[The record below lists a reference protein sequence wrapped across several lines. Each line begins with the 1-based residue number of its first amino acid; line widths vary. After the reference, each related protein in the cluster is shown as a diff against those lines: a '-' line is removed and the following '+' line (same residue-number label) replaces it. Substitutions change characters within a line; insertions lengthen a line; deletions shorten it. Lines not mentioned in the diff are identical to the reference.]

1 MIPPLP
7 DHMLRQLG
15 RTEGDADTL
24 GVLVRD
30 QDTRRLL
37 LLRALLDAAGE
48 APAHV
53 LAPHALDRLRQDWA
67 LLETAERADR
77 TAVRTVLLHPLVGPW
92 TQRCLHGLSGH
103 GPTSATA
110 PGPGLRADLD
120 HLSALAAAAAIRA
133 GVPFT
138 TRLAGRDGLLPLPT
152 LGALRTDPDAPG
164 TVDVAFSGTEL
175 TLRHIAAG
183 PPVVVHTQPDGATG
197 SADPRWL
204 PVHVLPA
211 VRHGIGPLPLDDI
224 DPYRTDG
231 PGLGRHGLS
240 TATAIDDHARKSWTE
255 SWAGVPPLLRIGG
268 EHRLTE
274 VAVLLRCLVPLGPP
288 PGSGP
293 AGEGA
298 AHCSGTRREAF
309 GAVLSSEPATPASFA
324 ATLVHELQHTKLAAL
339 AALVPLHHEDAT
351 PRHFAPWR
359 PDPRPFDG
367 LLQGAY
373 SHLALADHWQRN
385 ALFARRVTHRDLA
398 WAEHARCR
406 EQVAAVL
413 PALAGSAALTREGRI
428 LVNEM
433 IALYHR
439 LDDCPPPAGHLARA
453 RAYVATA
460 KVIWQQRNGS
470 HQPWETPGIVRRD
483 DHAPVYVDKAR
494 IDAGR
499 RLNARNA

>member
-7 DHMLRQLG
+7 DHMLRLLG

-37 LLRALLDAAGE
+37 LLRALLDAAE
-48 APAHV
+48 AAPAA
-53 LAPHALDRLRQDWA
+53 LCPPRALDRLRQDWA

-77 TAVRTVLLHPLVGPW
+77 GAVRTVLLHPLAGPW
-92 TQRCLHGLSGH
+92 GQRCLRGLSG
-103 GPTSATA
+103 SATTTG
-110 PGPGLRADLD
+110 PGPGLRADLA

-133 GVPFT
+133 GIPFT
-138 TRLAGRDGLLPLPT
+138 TRLTAHDGLLSLPT
-152 LGALRTDPDAPG
+152 LGALRTASATST
-164 TVDVAFSGTEL
+164 TVGIAFHDGEL
-175 TLRHIAAG
+175 TMREDDSG
-183 PPVVVHTQPDGATG
+183 PPLLAHTQPDGTTG

-204 PVHVLPA
+204 PVLALPA
-211 VRHGIGPLPLDDI
+211 VPSGTGPVPLDDV

-231 PGLGRHGLS
+231 GGHQPHGLS
-240 TATAIDDHARKSWTE
+240 AAPHVDDHERKAWAE
-255 SWAGVPPLLRIGG
+255 SWNGVVPLLRIGG

-293 AGEGA
+293 TGESA

-309 GAVLSSEPATPASFA
+309 GAVLSSKPATPAYFA
-324 ATLVHELQHTKLAAL
+324 STLVHELQHTKLSAL
-339 AALVPLHHEDAT
+339 GALVPLHHEDPE

-359 PDPRPFDG
+359 SDPRPFDG

-373 SHLALADHWQRN
+373 SHIALADYWQRF
-385 ALFARRVTHRDLA
+385 ALAARRVTHRDLA

-406 EQVAAVL
+406 EQVGAVL
-413 PALAGSAALTREGRI
+413 PVLAGSAALTREGRV

-433 IALYHR
+433 ITLYHR
-439 LDDCPPPAGHLARA
+439 LDDCPPPTGHLARA
-453 RAYVATA
+453 EAYVATT
-460 KVIWQQRNGS
+460 KVIWQQRNGP
-470 HQPWETPGIVRRD
+470 HRP
-483 DHAPVYVDKAR
+483 
-494 IDAGR
+494 
-499 RLNARNA
+499 

>member
-7 DHMLRQLG
+7 DHMLRRLG
-15 RTEGDADTL
+15 RTEADADTL
-24 GVLVRD
+24 RVLVRD
-30 QDTRRLL
+30 QDTRRLV
-37 LLRALLDAAGE
+37 LLRALLDAAGA
-48 APAHV
+48 APTTV
-53 LAPHALDRLRQDWA
+53 CPPRALDRLHQDWA
-67 LLETAERADR
+67 LLERAERADR

-92 TQRCLHGLSGH
+92 AQRCLRGLAGPGPVSG
-103 GPTSATA
+103 PA
-110 PGPGLRADLD
+110 PDPGLRAGLD

-133 GVPFT
+133 GIPFT
-138 TRLAGRDGLLPLPT
+138 TRLTAHDGLLSLPT
-152 LGALRTDPDAPG
+152 LGALRTARDGSGA
-164 TVDVAFSGTEL
+164 VDVGFRDGEL
-175 TLRHIAAG
+175 TLRDMSAG
-183 PPVVVHTQPDGATG
+183 PPLAAHTHPDGTTG

-204 PVHVLPA
+204 PVLALPA
-211 VRHGIGPLPLDDI
+211 VRHGAGPVPLDDV

-231 PGLGRHGLS
+231 RGPRPHGLS
-240 TATAIDDHARKSWTE
+240 TATRLDDHARKTWAG
-255 SWAGVPPLLRIGG
+255 SWAAVAPLLRIGG

-293 AGEGA
+293 AGDSA

-309 GAVLSSEPATPASFA
+309 GAVLSSRPATPAHFA
-324 ATLVHELQHTKLAAL
+324 STLVHELQHTKLAAL
-339 AALVPLHHEDAT
+339 CALVPLHHEDAE

-373 SHLALADHWQRN
+373 SHLALADYWQRF
-385 ALFARRVTHRDLA
+385 ALGARRVTHRDLA

-406 EQVAAVL
+406 EQVGAVL

-453 RAYVATA
+453 EAYVATT
-460 KVIWQQRNGS
+460 KVIWQQRNG
-470 HQPWETPGIVRRD
+470 P
-483 DHAPVYVDKAR
+483 
-494 IDAGR
+494 
-499 RLNARNA
+499 

>member
-7 DHMLRQLG
+7 DHMLRLLG

-37 LLRALLDAAGE
+37 LLRALLDAAE
-48 APAHV
+48 AAPAA
-53 LAPHALDRLRQDWA
+53 LCPPRALDRLRQDWA

-77 TAVRTVLLHPLVGPW
+77 GAVRTVLLHPLAGPW
-92 TQRCLHGLSGH
+92 VQRCLRGLSG
-103 GPTSATA
+103 SATA
-110 PGPGLRADLD
+110 TGPGPGLRADLA

-133 GVPFT
+133 GIPFT
-138 TRLAGRDGLLPLPT
+138 TRLTAHDGLLSLPT
-152 LGALRTDPDAPG
+152 LGALRTASATST
-164 TVDVAFSGTEL
+164 TVGIDFHDGEL
-175 TLRHIAAG
+175 TMREDDSG
-183 PPVVVHTQPDGATG
+183 PPLLAHTQPDGATG

-204 PVHVLPA
+204 PVLALPA
-211 VRHGIGPLPLDDI
+211 VPSGTGPVPLDDV

-231 PGLGRHGLS
+231 GGHQPHGLS
-240 TATAIDDHARKSWTE
+240 AAPHVDDHERKAWAE
-255 SWAGVPPLLRIGG
+255 SWNGVVPLLRIGG

-293 AGEGA
+293 TGESA

-309 GAVLSSEPATPASFA
+309 GAVLSSKPATPAYFA
-324 ATLVHELQHTKLAAL
+324 STLVHELQHTKLSAL
-339 AALVPLHHEDAT
+339 GALVPLHHEDPE

-359 PDPRPFDG
+359 SDPRPFDG

-373 SHLALADHWQRN
+373 SHIALADYWQRF
-385 ALFARRVTHRDLA
+385 ALAARRVTHRDLA

-406 EQVAAVL
+406 EQVGAVL
-413 PALAGSAALTREGRI
+413 PVLAGSAALTREGRV

-433 IALYHR
+433 ITLYHR
-439 LDDCPPPAGHLARA
+439 LDDCPPPTGHLARA
-453 RAYVATA
+453 EAYVATT
-460 KVIWQQRNGS
+460 KVIWQQRNGP
-470 HQPWETPGIVRRD
+470 HRP
-483 DHAPVYVDKAR
+483 
-494 IDAGR
+494 
-499 RLNARNA
+499 

>member
-7 DHMLRQLG
+7 DHMLRRLG

-24 GVLVRD
+24 RVLVRD
-30 QDTRRLL
+30 QDTRRLV
-37 LLRALLDAAGE
+37 LLRALLDAAGA
-48 APAHV
+48 APTTV
-53 LAPHALDRLRQDWA
+53 CPPRALDRLRQDWA
-67 LLETAERADR
+67 LLEKAERADR
-77 TAVRTVLLHPLVGPW
+77 AAVRTVLLHPLVGPW
-92 TQRCLHGLSGH
+92 AQRCLRGLAGPGPASG
-103 GPTSATA
+103 PA
-110 PGPGLRADLD
+110 PDPGLRADLD

-133 GVPFT
+133 GIPFT
-138 TRLAGRDGLLPLPT
+138 TRLTAHAGLLPLPT
-152 LGALRTDPDAPG
+152 LGALRTARDGSG
-164 TVDVAFSGTEL
+164 TVDVTFSDGEL
-175 TLRHIAAG
+175 TLHDISAG
-183 PPVVVHTQPDGATG
+183 PPLAAHTHPDGTTG

-204 PVHVLPA
+204 PVLALPA
-211 VRHGIGPLPLDDI
+211 VQHGVGPVPLDDV

-231 PGLGRHGLS
+231 RGPQPHGLS
-240 TATAIDDHARKSWTE
+240 TATRLDDHARKNWAE
-255 SWAGVPPLLRIGG
+255 SWAAVAPLLRIGG

-293 AGEGA
+293 AGDSA

-309 GAVLSSEPATPASFA
+309 GAVLSSRPATPAHFA
-324 ATLVHELQHTKLAAL
+324 STLVHELQHTKLAAL
-339 AALVPLHHEDAT
+339 CALVPLHHEDAE

-373 SHLALADHWQRN
+373 SHLALADYWQRF
-385 ALFARRVTHRDLA
+385 ALGARRVTHRDLA

-406 EQVAAVL
+406 EQVGAVL

-453 RAYVATA
+453 EAYVATT
-460 KVIWQQRNGS
+460 KVIWQQRNG
-470 HQPWETPGIVRRD
+470 P
-483 DHAPVYVDKAR
+483 
-494 IDAGR
+494 
-499 RLNARNA
+499 